1 MRHTRSARGFTLLE
15 LLVVIAIVGLL
26 LGILLPTLQGARSRA
41 RTTACLAQARGLA
54 QGIAA
59 FGASNAGRLPENR
72 TRISATEHVTWR
84 HRFAEEGIIPAGPA
98 WVCPDHPG
106 DPLGELGAVDN
117 GTTCVGDIA
126 SSYALNGHLLWRRET
141 RPSTRD
147 IADFRILRPAHTVLV
162 AETRAPFPD
171 LRATNQIVAS
181 DDGEGGLFGYWHRS
195 KGVYAFADGHAELI
209 GLLDTGNPDCRWHNG
224 ADLSDDPFQPQ
235 ATEEIGVHA
244 HPDWE
249 FLVHPV
255 YLRGR

>member
-1 MRHTRSARGFTLLE
+1 
-15 LLVVIAIVGLL
+15 
-26 LGILLPTLQGARSRA
+26 
-41 RTTACLAQARGLA
+41 
-54 QGIAA
+54 
-59 FGASNAGRLPENR
+59 
-72 TRISATEHVTWR
+72 
-84 HRFAEEGIIPAGPA
+84 
-98 WVCPDHPG
+98 
-106 DPLGELGAVDN
+106 
-117 GTTCVGDIA
+117 
-126 SSYALNGHLLWRRET
+126 
-141 RPSTRD
+141 
-147 IADFRILRPAHTVLV
+147 VLV

-195 KGVYAFADGHAELI
+195 QGVYAIADGHAELI

-235 ATEEIGVHA
+235 ASEEVGAHA